1 MLEGLDQNKID
12 EFNKYKNLLIE
23 WNEKINLTAITDSHE
38 IDVKHF
44 EDSLT
49 ISKYIKEGDKVADVG
64 TGAGFPG
71 IPNKI
76 LNETISLCLIDSL
89 NKRINFLNE
98 VVKSL
103 ELTNVETI
111 HARAEEVGKNV
122 KYRESFDVVT
132 ARAVT
137 KINVLAEYLIPLVKV
152 GGLVILMKGPNYK
165 EELAVGMKAI
175 QLLGGEILSEEK
187 IMIEDMERNLIIIKK
202 VKGCPKSYPRET
214 QTIVKKPL

>member
-1 MLEGLDQNKID
+1 MLL
-12 EFNKYKNLLIE
+12 E

-49 ISKYIKEGDKVADVG
+49 ISKYIKDGDKVADVG

-76 LNETISLCLIDSL
+76 VNDTISLCLIDSL

-98 VVKSL
+98 VVNEL
-103 ELTNVETI
+103 GLTNVETI
-111 HARAEEVGKNV
+111 HARAEEVGKNP
-122 KYRESFDVVT
+122 KYKEKFDVAT

-137 KINVLAEYLIPLVKV
+137 KVNVLAEYLLPLVKV
-152 GGLVILMKGPNYK
+152 GGLVIMMKGPNYK
-165 EELAVGMKAI
+165 EELSEGMNAI
-175 QLLGGEILSEEK
+175 KILGGEVIEEK
-187 IMIEDMERNLIIIKK
+187 KIMLEDMERNLIIIKK
-202 VKGCPKSYPRET
+202 IKECPKGYPRET
-214 QTIVKKPL
+214 QQIIKKPL

>member
-1 MLEGLDQNKID
+1 MIEGLDQNKLGK
-12 EFNKYKNLLIE
+12 FNKYKNLLLE
-23 WNEKINLTAITDSHE
+23 WNEKINLTAIKGSHE
-38 IDVKHF
+38 IDIKHF

-49 ISKYIKEGDKVADVG
+49 ISKYIKDGDKVADVG

-76 LNETISLCLIDSL
+76 VNESISLCLIDSL

-98 VVKSL
+98 VVKEL

-111 HARAEEVGKNV
+111 HARAEEVGKNE
-122 KYRESFDVVT
+122 KYRDSFDVVT

-137 KINVLAEYLIPLVKV
+137 KIKVLAEYLLPLVKV
-152 GGLVILMKGPNYK
+152 GGLGIMMKGPNYK
-165 EELAVGMKAI
+165 EELVDGMKAI
-175 QLLGGEILSEEK
+175 QLLGGEVLSEEK

-202 VKGCPKSYPRET
+202 VKGCPKGYPRET
-214 QTIVKKPL
+214 QAIIKRAL